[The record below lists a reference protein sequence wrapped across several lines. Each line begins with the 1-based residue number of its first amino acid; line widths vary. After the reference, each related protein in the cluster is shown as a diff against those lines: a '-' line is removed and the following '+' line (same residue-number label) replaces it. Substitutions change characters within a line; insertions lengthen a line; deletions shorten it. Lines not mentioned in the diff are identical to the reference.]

1 MFKRRYLQEMKTTYQ
16 YWKSLVDW
24 ITLLYLT
31 VPTAFFGYYFLR
43 ETVFQIE
50 YGVFELLP
58 SSIIV
63 AALVLITGMLN
74 NRYYIDYADRLFF
87 IQHKKKFR
95 LVKLYA
101 FLFSYLKNVLILTIL
116 YSLLYPY
123 FKEIK
128 GFETWQLVQL
138 GLVLLLGLLLSE
150 ITRYLHKG
158 WQQVIVTCIL
168 FGVLISSVY
177 LGSYIV
183 LLTAVLFVLT
193 CYFFIKRFIFSTNY
207 FEKQSELE
215 LEASTRIQSM
225 MLKMNPHF
233 AGIKP
238 EIFKRKRPMLWK
250 KLYAKSQVGA
260 ISELVLKTLWR
271 RKKYAMNYFQFLS
284 ITLALIFIFP
294 IWANFIFIIFYW
306 IGMKQYIESI
316 VFEIKDS
323 SFAHLFQT
331 KQGDWEKAIK
341 FVSKW
346 LIIPPISIYLI
357 VIVIKV
363 IM

>member
-1 MFKRRYLQEMKTTYQ
+1 MFKRRLFQEMKTTYQ

-43 ETVFQIE
+43 ETVFQKE
-50 YGVFELLP
+50 YGVLESFP
-58 SSIIV
+58 SYIVV
-63 AALVLITGMLN
+63 AAIVFITGMLN

-95 LVKLYA
+95 FVKLYA
-101 FLFSYLKNVLILTIL
+101 FIFSYLKNIVVLTVL
-116 YSLLYPY
+116 YSLLYSY

-128 GFETWQLVQL
+128 VFEIWQLVQL
-138 GLVLLLGLLLSE
+138 AFVLLLGLVLSE
-150 ITRYLHKG
+150 MARYLHKG
-158 WQQVIVTCIL
+158 WQQVIVTSIL
-168 FGVLISSVY
+168 FGLLIGSVY
-177 LGSYIV
+177 VGSYIV
-183 LLTAVLFVLT
+183 IITAVLFVLSV
-193 CYFFIKRFIFSTNY
+193 YFFIKTFIFSTNY

-215 LEASTRIQSM
+215 FEASTKIQSM
-225 MLKMNPHF
+225 MLKMNPQF

-250 KLYAKSQVGA
+250 KLYAKSPTGA
-260 ISELVLKTLWR
+260 ISELVLKTFWR
-271 RKKYAMNYFQFLS
+271 RKKYVMKYFQFIG
-284 ITLALIFIFP
+284 ITVGLIFVLP
-294 IWANFIFIIFYW
+294 IWAGFILIIVYW
-306 IGMKQYIESI
+306 FGMKQYIEAI
-316 VFEIKDS
+316 VYEIKDS

-331 KQGDWEKAIK
+331 VPMYWEKATK